1 MSVVVTGIGCQTAL
15 GDLDETWRR
24 LLLGQSGI
32 KNHQPFP
39 SFPVSPLA
47 MMRLQ
52 AMTLSDLVIPIVKAA
67 CIDAQLTLPLKDCVV
82 IVGSSRGNQ
91 ARLEQVL
98 SHSVTIDWLDLLP
111 NYAAIAA
118 ARYIGTTAEVH
129 SPMAACATGLMTIA
143 QGFQLLQENLC
154 DRVIVGAIDA
164 PITPL
169 TLAGFERMGALAK
182 TGCYPFDKRR
192 EGFVLGEGGAV
203 LVLERSAQA
212 EARGAKI
219 YGEILGTSATAD
231 AFHFSAP
238 EPTGNMASI
247 AIQRCLI
254 QSQRHASDV
263 DYIHAHGT
271 ATRLNDAREA
281 QLIQTIF
288 PTAAVSSSKG
298 AIGHTL
304 GASGAIGIALC
315 LKALQTQTLPP
326 SVGLREPD
334 YPQIDW
340 IRSARHQKIETA
352 VCLSFGFG
360 GQNAAIA
367 VGRV

>member
-47 MMRLQ
+47 MMAREPL
-52 AMTLSDLVIPIVKAA
+52 ALSDLVIPLVKAA
-67 CIDAQLTLPLKDCVV
+67 CIDAQLTLPLRDCVV

-98 SHSVTIDWLDLLP
+98 SKSMEINWLDLLP

-118 ARYIGTTAEVH
+118 AQYIGTTGEVH
-129 SPMAACATGLMTIA
+129 SPMAACSTGLMAIN
-143 QGFQLLQENLC
+143 QGFQLLQANLC
-154 DRVIVGAIDA
+154 DRVIVGAVDA

-169 TLAGFERMGALAK
+169 TLAGFKRMGALAK
-182 TGCYPFDKRR
+182 TGCYPFDQRR

-219 YGEILGTSATAD
+219 YGEILGASATAD
-231 AFHFSAP
+231 AFHLSAP
-238 EPTGNMASI
+238 EPTGNIAGV
-247 AIQRCLI
+247 AIQRCLV
-254 QSQRHASDV
+254 QSQRDNSDI
-263 DYIHAHGT
+263 DYVHAHGT
-271 ATRLNDAREA
+271 ATQLNDAREA
-281 QLIQTIF
+281 QLIQTFF
-288 PTAAVSSSKG
+288 PTVAVSSSKG

-304 GASGAIGIALC
+304 GASGAIGVALC

-326 SVGLREPD
+326 SVGLRQPD

-340 IRSARHQKIETA
+340 VRSARHQKIETA
-352 VCLSFGFG
+352 LCLSFGFG

-367 VGRV
+367 LGRV